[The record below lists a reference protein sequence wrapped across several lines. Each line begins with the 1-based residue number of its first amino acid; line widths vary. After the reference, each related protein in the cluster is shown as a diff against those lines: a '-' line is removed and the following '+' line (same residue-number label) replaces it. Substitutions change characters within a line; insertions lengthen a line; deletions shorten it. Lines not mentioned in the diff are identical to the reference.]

1 MATRTRAT
9 GDTAT
14 PQKRRVRVSTEP
26 LTPDEHTKA
35 QETFLAEYATHGNVT
50 AACKKAGIHRATFY
64 RWQEHDETFSMR
76 HQQAKDV
83 YCDKLRQ
90 EIDRRATQGW
100 LEPVVSA
107 GKLVTRVR
115 KYSDTLL
122 IFQAK
127 AHMPEYRD
135 KVDVK
140 ATIQGNVTHDINL
153 AEDAEASS
161 AANAFLRR
169 LTALRTGDASG
180 SSVSGE

>member
-1 MATRTRAT
+1 MTTRRKS
-9 GDTAT
+9 DTAT
-14 PQKRRVRVSTEP
+14 PTKKRVRVSTEP
-26 LTPDEHTKA
+26 LTPEEHANA
-35 QETFLAEYATHGNVT
+35 QETFLTEYAKHGNVT
-50 AACKKAGIHRATFY
+50 AACKKAAIHRATCY
-64 RWQEHDETFSMR
+64 RWQEHDETFSLR
-76 HQQAKDV
+76 YEHAKAE

-135 KVDVK
+135 KHDVN
-140 ATIQGNVTHDINL
+140 I
-153 AEDAEASS
+153 
-161 AANAFLRR
+161 
-169 LTALRTGDASG
+169 SG
-180 SSVSGE
+180 SLEVKKAADDFDALLDSLIERNATTGAEEPPR